1 MKKEILGSQKIPK
14 KSKWIIGIA
23 QKKLQKKSK
32 WIIGIAEKKL
42 QKKSDEVIIG
52 IIGITAKS

>member
-1 MKKEILGSQKIPK
+1 MGSQKCEKRIIGIAEKIPK
-14 KSKWIIGIA
+14 KSR
-23 QKKLQKKSK
+23 

>member
-1 MKKEILGSQKIPK
+1 MM
-14 KSKWIIGIA
+14 IIGIA
-23 QKKLQKKSK
+23 AKSYRKKVMM
-32 WIIGIAEKKL
+32 IIGIAEKSYRKKVNGSSGS

>member
-1 MKKEILGSQKIPK
+1 MDHRDRR
-14 KSKWIIGIA
+14 
-23 QKKLQKKSK
+23 KKLQKKSK